1 MAQPDVSGIRDHLNT
16 YTSYGVG
23 SAAVWGLI
31 LAVGRRRLDPDSWK
45 ALRLGCAGW
54 STGWT
59 SATIARAGY
68 PPPKK
73 LAPHA
78 ERRLAIVSLALVALG
93 LGGVI
98 RLLATGKRPA
108 AT

>member
-1 MAQPDVSGIRDHLNT
+1 MAQSNVSGIRDRLNT
-16 YTSYGVG
+16 YTSYSVG

-31 LAVGRRRLDPDSWK
+31 LALGRRRLDSEAWK

-54 STGWT
+54 WSGWT

-73 LAPHA
+73 LAPEA

-93 LGGVI
+93 FSSVI
-98 RLLATGKRPA
+98 RLLAGGKPG
-108 AT
+108 T